1 MTHLSLLL
9 CSDLSLYHSSSS
21 FISCKL
27 HQPNN
32 DVKMNKK
39 QAIKQRQAK
48 LEQEIHAADILK
60 GNLVDAEQQTHR
72 TTQAQR
78 PNSSL
83 EEQIIAR
90 HETRIE
96 SLSLLLKD
104 GYQIVGVREAQIK
117 DLKNALEERDKNF
130 EKFVVEQKQGTDTFM
145 KERDAIYDRERR
157 NIDAIHKEC
166 VDKICANHDEERRNT
181 DALHEGFVD
190 RICGLHGE
198 RVKELVGN
206 IVRLEE
212 RIKELEGA
220 RSGGTDSAEDETGQ
234 ARTVLVGEEGGA
246 KGRSA
251 VASEE
256 GKILELIEKGKQET
270 EAKRRGIS
278 EEMSAGRGEKNS
290 VPVEKAKQETVGK
303 RRGRSGDVPEGRCVV
318 S

>member
-1 MTHLSLLL
+1 
-9 CSDLSLYHSSSS
+9 
-21 FISCKL
+21 
-27 HQPNN
+27 
-32 DVKMNKK
+32 MNKK

-60 GNLVDAEQQTHR
+60 GNLVDTEQQTHR
-72 TTQAQR
+72 TTQAR
-78 PNSSL
+78 RLNSSL

-130 EKFVVEQKQGTDTFM
+130 DKFVVEQKQSTDTFV

-166 VDKICANHDEERRNT
+166 VEEIFANHNKERGKT

-190 RICGLHGE
+190 RICGLHDE
-198 RVKELVGN
+198 RVKELLGN

-246 KGRSA
+246 KGRSV

-270 EAKRRGIS
+270 EAKRRGKS
-278 EEMSAGRGEKNS
+278 EEMSEGRGEKNS
-290 VPVEKAKQETVGK
+290 VPVEKGKQEAVGK